1 MVSQCQICQIIIAG
15 YQVPSRLLQ
24 NLILTEWKWGM
35 ETIDFVI
42 GRPTTSGGKN
52 AIWLIMDRLTTS
64 SHFLVFKKTNTT
76 E

>member
-52 AIWLIMDRLTTS
+52 AI
-64 SHFLVFKKTNTT
+64 
-76 E
+76 